1 VKGVFDMANVKKP
14 LCKTCRRN
22 AEKLYLKGVRC
33 ESAKCP
39 LDPRKR
45 GRAMAMAKTS
55 EYGQQLREKN
65 KVKIF
70 YGVLEKQF
78 RKYFKMAKKSRG
90 VTGDVLLQ
98 LLERRLDNVVYKLN
112 WAASRRMAKQ
122 AVVHGHIFVNGKRVD
137 RPSFLVRE
145 GDEISIPQT
154 STYLSV
160 AQSMR
165 EIRKGNAIAAWL
177 ESDDNEMRA
186 KVVRFPRRD
195 ETSIVVNEQL
205 IINFYSK

>member
-1 VKGVFDMANVKKP
+1 MANVKKP